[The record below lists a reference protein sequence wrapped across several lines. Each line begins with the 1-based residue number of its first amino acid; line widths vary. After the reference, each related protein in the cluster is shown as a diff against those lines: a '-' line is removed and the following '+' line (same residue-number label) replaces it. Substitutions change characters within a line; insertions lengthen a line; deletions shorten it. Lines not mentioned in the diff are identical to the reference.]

1 MSSLYQ
7 VQDLTVAWKGYSF
20 PSSCVFCLW
29 PIWYKSMRVILLK
42 CGSHSG
48 APKLGSFQRS
58 INVQTPQLWCPE
70 PPPHLLRRLLT
81 PPDFHFYSVDL
92 PLCPASETGFR
103 QFFFVSSIFSALL
116 GWEKDFGHWK
126 HYIQRQRS
134 GLTLVSEKETPLR
147 GISSQSLG
155 QRSRATPH
163 KALSVSPNSSRLPVP
178 GTWRAAPSPCPPTT
192 TASSPAAWTS
202 RSPPTAATG
211 RSPWPPSCCPTGPTT
226 TRAATWVRHG
236 GPRGFRF
243 RFRFRPALLRLTRI
257 SCSIFIALK
266 AFLVCY
272 YFFLKF
278 TCLFFLGSVQ

>member
-81 PPDFHFYSVDL
+81 PPDFHFYSVNL

-103 QFFFVSSIFSALL
+103 QFFFVSSIFSALP

-134 GLTLVSEKETPLR
+134 GLTLVSERLPLEESPRSRWVSVLGPHLTKLCPSALTRLASPCQVRGGQLRPRAHPLLQHPHQLPGLHAARRPLR
-147 GISSQSLG
+147 
-155 QRSRATPH
+155 RA
-163 KALSVSPNSSRLPVP
+163 ALRDRL
-178 GTWRAAPSPCPPTT
+178 RAAPQARQRRELQRECGMAALEASASASASAPRSFVSPV
-192 TASSPAAWTS
+192 S
-202 RSPPTAATG
+202 RAPFS
-211 RSPWPPSCCPTGPTT
+211 
-226 TRAATWVRHG
+226 
-236 GPRGFRF
+236 
-243 RFRFRPALLRLTRI
+243 LL
-257 SCSIFIALK
+257 
-266 AFLVCY
+266 
-272 YFFLKF
+272 
-278 TCLFFLGSVQ
+278 

>member
-1 MSSLYQ
+1 MNSLYQ

-29 PIWYKSMRVILLK
+29 PIWHKSMRVILLK

-48 APKLGSFQRS
+48 APKLWSFQRS
-58 INVQTPQLWCPE
+58 INVQTPQPWRPE
-70 PPPHLLRRLLT
+70 PPPRLLRCLLSLGSGSFSLS
-81 PPDFHFYSVDL
+81 P
-92 PLCPASETGFR
+92 
-103 QFFFVSSIFSALL
+103 SIFSALP

-126 HYIQRQRS
+126 HFIQRQRS
-134 GLTLVSEKETPLR
+134 GLTLVSEREAPLR

-257 SCSIFIALK
+257 SCSISL
-266 AFLVCY
+266 L
-272 YFFLKF
+272 
-278 TCLFFLGSVQ
+278 